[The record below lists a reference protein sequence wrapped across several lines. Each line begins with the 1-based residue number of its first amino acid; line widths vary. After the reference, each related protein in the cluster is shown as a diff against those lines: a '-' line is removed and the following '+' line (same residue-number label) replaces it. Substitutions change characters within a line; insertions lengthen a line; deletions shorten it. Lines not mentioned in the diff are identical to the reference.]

1 MTGIMRLADR
11 PVREVMTPRTL
22 LDTID
27 RRATEADVRA
37 LVKESPHSLWPVTD
51 GGPDRIVGV
60 VKAKDVLS
68 VLLAGKRLQVARLMK
83 KAEIVPDQLDAMDA
97 LRILQGADI
106 AMAMVHDEYGH
117 LEGVV
122 TPADLLAAIAGDFA
136 SHQDEGADP
145 MIVTREDGSLLI
157 SGALPADALAARLEI
172 DLPDDRDYA
181 TAAGF
186 VLSVIKRLPAEG
198 EHFHEQGW
206 RFEVVDMD
214 GRKID
219 KLLVARAEQAGQPA
233 EE

>member
-1 MTGIMRLADR
+1 MR
-11 PVREVMTPRTL
+11 
-22 LDTID
+22 
-27 RRATEADVRA
+27 
-37 LVKESPHSLWPVTD
+37 
-51 GGPDRIVGV
+51 
-60 VKAKDVLS
+60 
-68 VLLAGKRLQVARLMK
+68 

-136 SHQDEGADP
+136 SYQDEGADP
-145 MIVTREDGSLLI
+145 MVVTREDGSLLI

-172 DLPDDRDYA
+172 DLPDDRDFA

-186 VLSVIKRLPAEG
+186 VLSVIKRLPGEG

-219 KLLVARAEQAGQPA
+219 KLLVAR
-233 EE
+233 EESEEA